1 MKNFVSRTGTLLV
14 AVAVVAALAA
24 CVSAPAAA
32 GPFQFEAKAVSVAS
46 RGVSVPAVLTVPA
59 TGKKAPLVVMAHGH
73 GGSKEEAGGFT
84 AIAEELARLG
94 IASIR
99 MDFPGC
105 GESSEPFTANNL
117 ANMLDDIDAA
127 RAFAVANASIDEKRV
142 GMFGYSMGG
151 RLAILSSG
159 RASYASMSLLAP
171 AATDGAASMYIFMG
185 GKDAYKSLAAKAA
198 TDGHVVFTTMF
209 GQVQDLGLQWFSD
222 NESAKC
228 IEAIHAYAG
237 PVQYV
242 RGAVDT
248 IIPES
253 VVNESAAAAASS
265 SGIELVT
272 IKGADHGY
280 GFYGGDPQIKI
291 DTVGAV
297 TAFFAKT
304 LR

>member
-1 MKNFVSRTGTLLV
+1 VKNVVSRMTPVLV
-14 AVAVVAALAA
+14 AVALVAALGA

-32 GPFQFEAKAVSVAS
+32 GPFQFEARPVSVAS
-46 RGVSVPAVLTVPA
+46 RGVTVPAVLTVPS
-59 TGKKAPLVVMAHGH
+59 GGEKVPLVIMAHGH

-94 IASIR
+94 VASIR
-99 MDFPGC
+99 VDFPGC
-105 GESSEPFTANNL
+105 GESAEPFTANNL
-117 ANMLDDIDAA
+117 TNMLADIDAA
-127 RAFAVANASIDEKRV
+127 RAFAVANAPVDEKRV
-142 GMFGYSMGG
+142 GVFGYSMGG

-159 RASYASMSLLAP
+159 RAAYASMSLLAP

-198 TDGHVVFTTMF
+198 SDGHVVFTTMF

-228 IEAIHAYAG
+228 LEAVRAYAG
-237 PVQYV
+237 PIQYV
-242 RGAVDT
+242 RGSADT

-253 VVNESAAAAASS
+253 VVNESAASAASS
-265 SGIELVT
+265 SGVELVT
-272 IKGADHGY
+272 VKGADHGY
-280 GFYGGDPQIKI
+280 GFYGGDPQKKI
-291 DTVGAV
+291 DTVNAV
-297 TAFFAKT
+297 AGFFART